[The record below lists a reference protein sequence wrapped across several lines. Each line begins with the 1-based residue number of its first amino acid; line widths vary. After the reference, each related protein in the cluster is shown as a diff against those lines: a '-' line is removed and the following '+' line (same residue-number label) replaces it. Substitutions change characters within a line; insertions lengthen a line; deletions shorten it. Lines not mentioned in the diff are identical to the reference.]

1 MLKKRITANLDTL
14 SISESKLDKSFPIG
28 QFQVDGLSSPYRR
41 DRDKN
46 GGDILLYVR
55 EYISSKLV
63 SFKIDSSIEQLYHEI
78 KPLKLK
84 LNQVRKGAFYRA
96 LTTNIQT

>member
-1 MLKKRITANLDTL
+1 MACPL
-14 SISESKLDKSFPIG
+14 
-28 QFQVDGLSSPYRR
+28 RR

-55 EYISSKLV
+55 ECISSKLV
-63 SFKIDSSIEQLYHEI
+63 SFKVDSSIEQLNHEI

-84 LNQVRKGAFYRA
+84 LNQERKGAFYRA
-96 LTTNIQT
+96 LTTNI

>member
-63 SFKIDSSIEQLYHEI
+63 SFKIDSNEI